1 MTVVNIVLRAYLFSG
16 LALHKIVWEVMKRG
30 PARPNAQAPA
40 AKSASLTLVK
50 AAKVGILLGL
60 FAQLFLPAVLPITS
74 DPKNLQLAGVIV
86 FTFGLAIA
94 LLARVALGNNWSDIE
109 IGRVKDDHALV
120 NRGVYRYVRHPIYTG
135 DLAMLVGFE
144 LCLNSWLVI
153 AVVAIAIPTISRAIR
168 EEKVL
173 AKSVSGYEAYCLQTK
188 RFIPFVI

>member
-1 MTVVNIVLRAYLFSG
+1 MTVVNMVLRAYLFTG
-16 LALHKIVWEVMKRG
+16 LALHKVVWEVMKRG
-30 PARPNAQAPA
+30 HATANAPA
-40 AKSASLTLVK
+40 TAPKSASLTLVK
-50 AAKVGILLGL
+50 AAKIAILLGL
-60 FAQLFLPAVLPITS
+60 FAQLFLPAILPIAG
-74 DPKNLQLAGVIV
+74 DPKSLQIAGVII
-86 FTFGLAIA
+86 FTFGLTIA

-173 AKSVSGYEAYCLQTK
+173 AKSVTGYDAYCMQTK

>member
-1 MTVVNIVLRAYLFSG
+1 MTVVNMLLRAYLFTG

-30 PARPNAQAPA
+30 HSTANARASAT
-40 AKSASLTLVK
+40 KSSSLTLVK
-50 AAKVGILLGL
+50 AAKIAILLGL
-60 FAQLFLPAVLPITS
+60 FAQLFLPAILPITS
-74 DPKNLQLAGVIV
+74 DSEKLQLAGAII

-94 LLARVALGNNWSDIE
+94 LLARIALGNNWSDIE

-135 DLAMLVGFE
+135 DLAMLAGFE
-144 LCLNSWLVI
+144 LCLNSWLLI

-168 EEKVL
+168 EEKGL
-173 AKSVSGYEAYCLQTK
+173 AKSVTGYDAYCTQTK